1 VLECEY
7 WKVEYAFL
15 VVVKS
20 CRKVGYVLVV
30 VKSCHAVFC
39 ANLICIF
46 FFFFAFSDGA
56 RILGYAVAV
65 YDYAATSTSQ
75 VTLKLNDRI
84 AILSKN
90 GQDKGWWKGE
100 NLRTQKV

>member
-1 VLECEY
+1 MI
-7 WKVEYAFL
+7 A
-15 VVVKS
+15 
-20 CRKVGYVLVV
+20 
-30 VKSCHAVFC
+30 
-39 ANLICIF
+39 
-46 FFFFAFSDGA
+46 GA

-65 YDYAATSTSQ
+65 YDYAATSTTQ

-100 NLRTQKV
+100 NLRTKKVRTVNFFQRSVLESLHLSICLHVQVFPG